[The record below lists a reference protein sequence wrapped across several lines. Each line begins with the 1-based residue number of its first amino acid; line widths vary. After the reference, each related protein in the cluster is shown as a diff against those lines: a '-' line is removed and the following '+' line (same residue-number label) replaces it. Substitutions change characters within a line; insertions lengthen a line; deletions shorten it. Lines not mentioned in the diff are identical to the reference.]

1 MTKPMTGH
9 RWAKWSCGALLA
21 ACVLPAAAQ
30 AAPDAAAALSI
41 VQKNNC
47 LSCHAVDSQVVG
59 PAYREI
65 AKKYHGDAS
74 APDKLFTKVRN
85 GGAFVWGEV
94 PMPPNPNISDADL
107 HTVIAWILAGA
118 PDK

>member
-1 MTKPMTGH
+1 MT
-9 RWAKWSCGALLA
+9 RLAWANWACRGLLA
-21 ACVLPAAAQ
+21 AFVLPVQLAH
-30 AAPDAAAALSI
+30 AAPDAAAAMSI

-59 PAYREI
+59 PAYRDI
-65 AKKYHGDAS
+65 AKKYHGDAT

-107 HTVIAWILAGA
+107 RTVIAWILAGA
-118 PDK
+118 PDH